1 MFIFKSQFSVCDT
14 DKTILLTFQGDSI
27 AADGHDG
34 VVHVILIL
42 QRRVDVHHLK
52 VHWNAAEPA
61 TETHKEHEELTLTSV
76 WSTLWAEFRIILAN
90 LKTSLT

>member
-1 MFIFKSQFSVCDT
+1 MSQFSVCDT
-14 DKTILLTFQGDSI
+14 DKRALLTFEGDSI

-34 VVHVILIL
+34 VVHIILIL
-42 QRRVDVHHLK
+42 QRGVDVHHLK
-52 VHWNAAEPA
+52 VHWNTAEPA
-61 TETHKEHEELTLTSV
+61 TQTHKENEELTPTSV